1 WQIYSLNL
9 FMIGLSLFFLNRYI
23 GNPKRNLSELAHDR
37 LSKKYAYMRSLS
49 VASIF
54 LLGAVFAGLRGHF
67 FYYAARYIYILIPF
81 VLSIINRAANKRIA
95 K

>member
-1 WQIYSLNL
+1 
-9 FMIGLSLFFLNRYI
+9 MIGLSLFFLNRYI
-23 GNPKRNLSELAHDR
+23 GNPKRNLSEFAHDR
-37 LSKKYAYMRSLS
+37 LSKKYAYLRSLS

-54 LLGAVFAGLRGHF
+54 LLGAIFAGLRGYF